1 MIDNLVFLFSQ
12 IEFWI
17 FFLMCMALLPILM
30 YVRRFYPD
38 SVREKMQREE
48 ACTLEVNQKPEMK
61 RLRKIVFIGLVLSVV
76 ISYILA
82 YYLLPVMQ
90 TQFKMFVN
98 ISIGSTSLVAGYSM
112 LSEYKINK
120 DKNCNDKIVGY
131 KFIKWFSIFSL
142 IGLCIMIIIVA
153 WNEFK

>member
-1 MIDNLVFLFSQ
+1 MIDNFILLFSQ
-12 IEFWI
+12 IEIWI
-17 FFLMCMALLPILM
+17 FILMSMALLPILM
-30 YVRRFYPD
+30 YLRRFYPD

-48 ACTLEVNQKPEMK
+48 ACTLAVNQKPEMK
-61 RLRKIVFIGLVLSVV
+61 RLRKIVFIGFVLSVV

-82 YYLLPVMQ
+82 YYLLPVIQ

-98 ISIGSTSLVAGYSM
+98 IFIGSTSLVAGYSM

-131 KFIKWFSIFSL
+131 KFMKWFGIFSL
-142 IGLCIMIIIVA
+142 VAYCILIIIFV